1 MQSVLE
7 EFLASGV
14 LAFMLTFM
22 RIGTAAMVMPGI
34 GDSFVNGRVR
44 LHIALALSFI
54 LMPVVMPY
62 IPSPIPPLY
71 VLAGMIV
78 IEMIIG
84 LLIGTVARIFLIAL
98 DTAGMVVSA
107 QSGLAN
113 AQVFNPTEATQGSL
127 IGSLLTMTGAVLIF
141 VTNLHHLLII
151 GFVESYQ
158 MFPMGTLPEVGSMA
172 ELMAKA
178 VSTSFNTGLKLA
190 SPFIVVTLLI
200 YVGMGVL
207 SRLMPQVQ
215 IFLIVL
221 PLQIL
226 LAIVLLGFV
235 IAAIFT
241 AWLGHY
247 QSAILFF
254 FSNAGTMP

>member
-1 MQSVLE
+1 MQSALE

-34 GDSFVNGRVR
+34 GDSFVTSRVR
-44 LHIALALSFI
+44 LHIALALSFVLTPI
-54 LMPVVMPY
+54 VMPY
-62 IPSPIPPLY
+62 IPSPMPQLFAL
-71 VLAGMIV
+71 VHMIV

-84 LLIGTVARIFLIAL
+84 LLMGTIARIFVIAL
-98 DTAGMVVSA
+98 DTAGMVISA

-113 AQVFNPTEATQGSL
+113 AQVFNPTEATQGSI
-127 IGSLLTMTGAVLIF
+127 IGSLLTMTAAVLIF
-141 VTNLHHLLII
+141 VTNLHHMLIM

-158 MFPMGTLPEVGSMA
+158 MFPMGVMPDTGSLA
-172 ELMAKA
+172 ELMTKA
-178 VSTSFNTGLKLA
+178 VSTSFNIGVKLA
-190 SPFIVVTLLI
+190 SPFIVMMLLV

-207 SRLMPQVQ
+207 SRLMPQLQV
-215 IFLIVL
+215 FLVIL

-226 LAIVLLGFV
+226 MSIVLLGLVF
-235 IAAIFT
+235 AAIMG
-241 AWLGHY
+241 AWIVHY

-254 FSNAGTMP
+254 FSGSG

>member
-1 MQSVLE
+1 MQSALE

-34 GDSFVNGRVR
+34 GDSFVTSRVR
-44 LHIALALSFI
+44 LHIALALS
-54 LMPVVMPY
+54 LVLVPVVMPY
-62 IPSPIPPLY
+62 IPSPMPQLFSL
-71 VLAGMIV
+71 VQMIV
-78 IEMIIG
+78 VEMIIG
-84 LLIGTVARIFLIAL
+84 LLIGTIARIFVIAL

-113 AQVFNPTEATQGSL
+113 AQVFNPTEATQGSI
-127 IGSLLTMTGAVLIF
+127 IGSLLTMTAAVLIF
-141 VTNLHHLLII
+141 ATNLHHMLII

-158 MFPMGTLPEVGSMA
+158 MFPMGTLPDTGSLA
-172 ELMAKA
+172 ELMTKA
-178 VSTSFNTGLKLA
+178 VSTSFNTGVKLA
-190 SPFIVVTLLI
+190 SPFIVLILLV

-207 SRLMPQVQ
+207 SRLMPQLQV
-215 IFLIVL
+215 FLVIL

-226 LAIVLLGFV
+226 MALVLLGLVF
-235 IAAIFT
+235 AAMMG
-241 AWLGHY
+241 AWLVHY

-254 FSNAGTMP
+254 FSGSG